1 MKKIFIVGMPGSGK
15 STMAKYLSS
24 ATSFKYLDLDEEIEL
39 KSKKSVSKIFE
50 IDGEESFRVLE
61 KETLDEII
69 QKEEKFI
76 LATGGGTPSYDD
88 NMEKMNENGIT
99 IFLNTSP
106 EILIERISRKNK
118 RPLFNSTNVREKVS
132 KIFNERIKFY
142 KRSYHQS
149 SLSLNLCF
157 FRAYGTSMYVF
168 LFLIIR

>member
-15 STMAKYLSS
+15 STMAKYISS
-24 ATSFKYLDLDEEIEL
+24 ETSFKYLDLDEEIEL

-50 IDGEESFRVLE
+50 IEGEESFRVLE

-132 KIFNERIKFY
+132 KIFDERIKFY
-142 KRSYHQS
+142 KRSKHTIINNNREKA
-149 SLSLNLCF
+149 LS
-157 FRAYGTSMYVF
+157 
-168 LFLIIR
+168 IINSYS

>member
-24 ATSFKYLDLDEEIEL
+24 ETSFKYLDLDEEIEL

-142 KRSYHQS
+142 KQSKYSIINNNREKALSIINSYS
-149 SLSLNLCF
+149 
-157 FRAYGTSMYVF
+157 
-168 LFLIIR
+168 

>member
-1 MKKIFIVGMPGSGK
+1 MPGSGK

-24 ATSFKYLDLDEEIEL
+24 ETSFKYLDLDEEIEF

-132 KIFNERIKFY
+132 KIFDERIKFY
-142 KRSYHQS
+142 KRSKHTIINNNREKA
-149 SLSLNLCF
+149 LS
-157 FRAYGTSMYVF
+157 
-168 LFLIIR
+168 IINSYS

>member
-24 ATSFKYLDLDEEIEL
+24 ETSFKYLDLDEEIEL

-69 QKEEKFI
+69 QKEENFI

-132 KIFNERIKFY
+132 KIFDERIKFY
-142 KRSYHQS
+142 KRSKHTIINNNREKA
-149 SLSLNLCF
+149 LS
-157 FRAYGTSMYVF
+157 
-168 LFLIIR
+168 IINSYS

>member
-24 ATSFKYLDLDEEIEL
+24 ETSFKYLDLDEEIEL

-118 RPLFNSTNVREKVS
+118 RPLFNSTNIREKVN
-132 KIFNERIKFY
+132 KILNERIKFY
-142 KRSYHQS
+142 KRSKHTIINNNREKA
-149 SLSLNLCF
+149 LS
-157 FRAYGTSMYVF
+157 
-168 LFLIIR
+168 IINSYS

>member
-24 ATSFKYLDLDEEIEL
+24 ETSFKYLDLDEEIEL

-88 NMEKMNENGIT
+88 NMEKMNKNGIT

-132 KIFNERIKFY
+132 KIFDERIKFY
-142 KRSYHQS
+142 KRSKHTIINNNRENA
-149 SLSLNLCF
+149 LS
-157 FRAYGTSMYVF
+157 
-168 LFLIIR
+168 IINSYS

>member
-24 ATSFKYLDLDEEIEL
+24 ETSFKYLDLDEEIEL

-118 RPLFNSTNVREKVS
+118 RPLFNSTNIREKVN
-132 KIFNERIKFY
+132 KILNERIKFY
-142 KRSYHQS
+142 KQSKYSIINNNREKALSIINSYS
-149 SLSLNLCF
+149 
-157 FRAYGTSMYVF
+157 
-168 LFLIIR
+168 

>member
-15 STMAKYLSS
+15 STMAKYLSYE
-24 ATSFKYLDLDEEIEL
+24 TSFKYLDLDEEIEL
-39 KSKKSVSKIFE
+39 KSKKSISEIFE

-88 NMEKMNENGIT
+88 NMEKMNKNGIT

-132 KIFNERIKFY
+132 KIFDERIKFY
-142 KRSYHQS
+142 KRSKHTIINNNREKA
-149 SLSLNLCF
+149 LS
-157 FRAYGTSMYVF
+157 
-168 LFLIIR
+168 IINSYS

>member
-1 MKKIFIVGMPGSGK
+1 MRKIFIVGMPGSGK

-24 ATSFKYLDLDEEIEL
+24 ETSFKYLDLDEEIEF

-132 KIFNERIKFY
+132 KIFDERVKFY
-142 KRSYHQS
+142 KRSKHTIINNNREKA
-149 SLSLNLCF
+149 LS
-157 FRAYGTSMYVF
+157 
-168 LFLIIR
+168 IINSYS

>member
-24 ATSFKYLDLDEEIEL
+24 ETSFKYLDLDEEIEL

-50 IDGEESFRVLE
+50 IDGEKSFRVLE

-88 NMEKMNENGIT
+88 NMEKMNKNGIT

-132 KIFNERIKFY
+132 KIFDERIKFY
-142 KRSYHQS
+142 KRSKHTIINNNREKA
-149 SLSLNLCF
+149 LS
-157 FRAYGTSMYVF
+157 
-168 LFLIIR
+168 IINSYS

>member
-24 ATSFKYLDLDEEIEL
+24 ETSFKYLDLDEEIEL

-118 RPLFNSTNVREKVS
+118 RPLFNSINVREKVS

-142 KRSYHQS
+142 KRSKHTIINNNREKA
-149 SLSLNLCF
+149 LS
-157 FRAYGTSMYVF
+157 
-168 LFLIIR
+168 IINSYS

>member
-1 MKKIFIVGMPGSGK
+1 MPGSGK

-24 ATSFKYLDLDEEIEL
+24 ETSFKYLDLDEEIEL
-39 KSKKSVSKIFE
+39 KSKKSVSEIFE
-50 IDGEESFRVLE
+50 IYGEESFRVLE

-88 NMEKMNENGIT
+88 NMKKMNKNGIT

-118 RPLFNSTNVREKVS
+118 RPLFNSTNIRKKLN
-132 KIFNERIKFY
+132 KILNERIKFY
-142 KRSYHQS
+142 KQSKYSIINNNREKALSIINSYS
-149 SLSLNLCF
+149 
-157 FRAYGTSMYVF
+157 
-168 LFLIIR
+168 

>member
-24 ATSFKYLDLDEEIEL
+24 ETSFKYLDLDEEIEL

-99 IFLNTSP
+99 IFLNTSS

-132 KIFNERIKFY
+132 KIFDERIKFY
-142 KRSYHQS
+142 KRSKHTIINNNREKA
-149 SLSLNLCF
+149 LS
-157 FRAYGTSMYVF
+157 
-168 LFLIIR
+168 IINSYS

>member
-24 ATSFKYLDLDEEIEL
+24 ETSFKYLDLDEEIEL
-39 KSKKSVSKIFE
+39 KSKKSVSEIFE
-50 IDGEESFRVLE
+50 IYGEESFRVLE

-88 NMEKMNENGIT
+88 NMKKMNKNGIT

-118 RPLFNSTNVREKVS
+118 RPLFNSTNIREKVN
-132 KIFNERIKFY
+132 KILNERIKFY
-142 KRSYHQS
+142 KQSKYSIINNNREKALSIINSYS
-149 SLSLNLCF
+149 
-157 FRAYGTSMYVF
+157 
-168 LFLIIR
+168 

>member
-1 MKKIFIVGMPGSGK
+1 MKKIFIVGVPGSGK

-24 ATSFKYLDLDEEIEL
+24 ETSFKYLDLDEEIEL

-132 KIFNERIKFY
+132 KILNERIKFY
-142 KRSYHQS
+142 KQSKYSIINNNREKALSIINSYS
-149 SLSLNLCF
+149 
-157 FRAYGTSMYVF
+157 
-168 LFLIIR
+168 

>member
-24 ATSFKYLDLDEEIEL
+24 ETSFKYLDLDEEIEL

-88 NMEKMNENGIT
+88 NMGKMNENGIT

-132 KIFNERIKFY
+132 KIFDERIKFY
-142 KRSYHQS
+142 KLSKHTIINNNREKALSIINSYS
-149 SLSLNLCF
+149 
-157 FRAYGTSMYVF
+157 
-168 LFLIIR
+168 

>member
-24 ATSFKYLDLDEEIEL
+24 ETSFKYLDLDEEIEL

-118 RPLFNSTNVREKVS
+118 RPLFNSPNVREKVS
-132 KIFNERIKFY
+132 KIFDERIKFY
-142 KRSYHQS
+142 KRSKHTIINNNREKA
-149 SLSLNLCF
+149 LS
-157 FRAYGTSMYVF
+157 
-168 LFLIIR
+168 IINSYS

>member
-24 ATSFKYLDLDEEIEL
+24 ETSFKYLDLDEEIEL

-118 RPLFNSTNVREKVS
+118 RPLFNSTNIKEKVN
-132 KIFNERIKFY
+132 KILNERIKFY
-142 KRSYHQS
+142 KQSKYSIINNNREKALSIINSYS
-149 SLSLNLCF
+149 
-157 FRAYGTSMYVF
+157 
-168 LFLIIR
+168 

>member
-1 MKKIFIVGMPGSGK
+1 MNKIFIVGMPGSGK

-24 ATSFKYLDLDEEIEL
+24 ETSFKYLDLDEEIEF

-88 NMEKMNENGIT
+88 NMEKMNKNGIT

-132 KIFNERIKFY
+132 KIFDERIKFY
-142 KRSYHQS
+142 KRSKHTIINNNREKA
-149 SLSLNLCF
+149 LS
-157 FRAYGTSMYVF
+157 
-168 LFLIIR
+168 IINSYS

>member
-24 ATSFKYLDLDEEIEL
+24 ETSFKYLDLDEEIEL

-88 NMEKMNENGIT
+88 NMEKMSENGIT

-132 KIFNERIKFY
+132 KIFDERIKFY
-142 KRSYHQS
+142 KRSKHTIINNNREKA
-149 SLSLNLCF
+149 LS
-157 FRAYGTSMYVF
+157 
-168 LFLIIR
+168 IINSYS

>member
-24 ATSFKYLDLDEEIEL
+24 ETSFKYLDLDEEIEF

-88 NMEKMNENGIT
+88 NMEKMNKNGIT

-132 KIFNERIKFY
+132 KIFDERIKFY
-142 KRSYHQS
+142 KRSKHTIINNNREKA
-149 SLSLNLCF
+149 LS
-157 FRAYGTSMYVF
+157 
-168 LFLIIR
+168 IINSYS

>member
-1 MKKIFIVGMPGSGK
+1 MRKIFIVGMPGSGK

-24 ATSFKYLDLDEEIEL
+24 ETSFKYLDLDEEIEL

-88 NMEKMNENGIT
+88 NMEKMNKNGIT

-132 KIFNERIKFY
+132 KIFDERIKFY
-142 KRSYHQS
+142 KRSKHTIINNNREKA
-149 SLSLNLCF
+149 LS
-157 FRAYGTSMYVF
+157 
-168 LFLIIR
+168 IINSYS

>member
-1 MKKIFIVGMPGSGK
+1 MKKIFIVGMPGSGN

-24 ATSFKYLDLDEEIEL
+24 ETSFKYLDLDEEIEL

-50 IDGEESFRVLE
+50 IEGEESFRVLE

-132 KIFNERIKFY
+132 KIFDERIKFY
-142 KRSYHQS
+142 KRSKHTIINNNREKA
-149 SLSLNLCF
+149 LS
-157 FRAYGTSMYVF
+157 
-168 LFLIIR
+168 IINSYS

>member
-24 ATSFKYLDLDEEIEL
+24 ETSFKYLDLDEEIEL

-118 RPLFNSTNVREKVS
+118 RPLFKSTNVREKVS
-132 KIFNERIKFY
+132 RIFDERIKFY
-142 KRSYHQS
+142 KRSKHTIINNNREKA
-149 SLSLNLCF
+149 LS
-157 FRAYGTSMYVF
+157 
-168 LFLIIR
+168 IINSYS

>member
-1 MKKIFIVGMPGSGK
+1 MPGSGK

-24 ATSFKYLDLDEEIEL
+24 ETSFKYLDLDEEIEL
-39 KSKKSVSKIFE
+39 KSKKSVSEIFE
-50 IDGEESFRVLE
+50 IYGEESFRVLE

-88 NMEKMNENGIT
+88 NMKKMNKNGIT

-118 RPLFNSTNVREKVS
+118 RPLFNSTNIRKKVN
-132 KIFNERIKFY
+132 KILNERIKFY
-142 KRSYHQS
+142 KQSKYSIINNNREKALSIINSYS
-149 SLSLNLCF
+149 
-157 FRAYGTSMYVF
+157 
-168 LFLIIR
+168 

>member
-1 MKKIFIVGMPGSGK
+1 MKKIFIAGMPGSGK

-24 ATSFKYLDLDEEIEL
+24 ETSFKYLDLDEEIEL

-132 KIFNERIKFY
+132 KIFDERIKFY
-142 KRSYHQS
+142 KRSKHTIINNNREKA
-149 SLSLNLCF
+149 LS
-157 FRAYGTSMYVF
+157 
-168 LFLIIR
+168 IINSYS

>member
-24 ATSFKYLDLDEEIEL
+24 ETSFKYLDLDEEIEL

-61 KETLDEII
+61 KDTLDEII

-132 KIFNERIKFY
+132 KIFDERIKFY
-142 KRSYHQS
+142 KRSKHTIINNNREKA
-149 SLSLNLCF
+149 LS
-157 FRAYGTSMYVF
+157 
-168 LFLIIR
+168 IINSYS

>member
-24 ATSFKYLDLDEEIEL
+24 ETSFKYLDLDEEIEL

-76 LATGGGTPSYDD
+76 LATGGGTPSYED

-132 KIFNERIKFY
+132 KIFDERIKFY
-142 KRSYHQS
+142 KRSKHTIINNNREKA
-149 SLSLNLCF
+149 LS
-157 FRAYGTSMYVF
+157 
-168 LFLIIR
+168 IINSYS

>member
-24 ATSFKYLDLDEEIEL
+24 ETSFKYLDLDEEIEL

-88 NMEKMNENGIT
+88 NMEKMNKNGIT

-132 KIFNERIKFY
+132 KIFDERIKFY
-142 KRSYHQS
+142 KRSKHTIINNNREKA
-149 SLSLNLCF
+149 LS
-157 FRAYGTSMYVF
+157 
-168 LFLIIR
+168 IINSYS

>member
-24 ATSFKYLDLDEEIEL
+24 ETSFKYLDLDEEIEL
-39 KSKKSVSKIFE
+39 KSKKSVSEIFE

-88 NMEKMNENGIT
+88 NMKKMNKNGIT

-118 RPLFNSTNVREKVS
+118 RPLFNSTNIRKKLN
-132 KIFNERIKFY
+132 KILNERIKFY
-142 KRSYHQS
+142 KQSKYSIINNNREKALSIINSYS
-149 SLSLNLCF
+149 
-157 FRAYGTSMYVF
+157 
-168 LFLIIR
+168 

>member
-24 ATSFKYLDLDEEIEL
+24 ETSFKYLDLDEKIEL
-39 KSKKSVSKIFE
+39 KSKKSVSEIFE

-61 KETLDEII
+61 KDILDEII

-99 IFLNTSP
+99 IFLNTSA

-132 KIFNERIKFY
+132 KIFDERIKFY
-142 KRSYHQS
+142 KRSKHTIINNNREKA
-149 SLSLNLCF
+149 LS
-157 FRAYGTSMYVF
+157 
-168 LFLIIR
+168 IINSYS

>member
-24 ATSFKYLDLDEEIEL
+24 ETSFKYLDLDEEIEL

-132 KIFNERIKFY
+132 KIFDERIKFY
-142 KRSYHQS
+142 KRSKH
-149 SLSLNLCF
+149 
-157 FRAYGTSMYVF
+157 T
-168 LFLIIR
+168 IINNNREKALYIINSYS

>member
-24 ATSFKYLDLDEEIEL
+24 ETSFKYLDLDEEIEL

-132 KIFNERIKFY
+132 KIFDERIKFY
-142 KRSYHQS
+142 KRSKHTIINNNREKA
-149 SLSLNLCF
+149 LS
-157 FRAYGTSMYVF
+157 
-168 LFLIIR
+168 IINSYS

>member
-24 ATSFKYLDLDEEIEL
+24 ETSFKYLDLDEEIEL

-106 EILIERISRKNK
+106 ELLIERISIKNK

-132 KIFNERIKFY
+132 KIFDERIKFY
-142 KRSYHQS
+142 KRSKHTIINNNREKA
-149 SLSLNLCF
+149 LS
-157 FRAYGTSMYVF
+157 
-168 LFLIIR
+168 IINSYS

>member
-15 STMAKYLSS
+15 STMAKYLCYE
-24 ATSFKYLDLDEEIEL
+24 TSFKYLDLDEEIEL

-132 KIFNERIKFY
+132 KIFDERIKFY
-142 KRSYHQS
+142 KRSKHTIINNNREKA
-149 SLSLNLCF
+149 LS
-157 FRAYGTSMYVF
+157 
-168 LFLIIR
+168 IINSYS

>member
-24 ATSFKYLDLDEEIEL
+24 ETSFKYLDLDEEIEL

-88 NMEKMNENGIT
+88 NMGKMNENGIT

-132 KIFNERIKFY
+132 KIFDERIKFY
-142 KRSYHQS
+142 KRSKHTIINNNREKA
-149 SLSLNLCF
+149 LS
-157 FRAYGTSMYVF
+157 
-168 LFLIIR
+168 IINSYS